1 MLKHYRAFQ
10 QEGLANLVSQSQVV
24 ATRYGVTE
32 YAVTGQGSAM
42 LVSHGS
48 FGGFDLGLMSVH
60 FLKNTQIRFIIPSR
74 FGYLRTPLPAD
85 ATPNAQ
91 AHAFVALLDHLGLE
105 QVWMLGLSAGGMSAL
120 EFALQFSHRCL
131 GLIMISAVTA
141 RPIKTPPVRFMVE
154 HVLTNEFLGWML
166 ATYLPQL
173 VAQSTGDNL
182 AQVTGDPDLKK
193 TFLSL
198 AWPPFAKQRRVGML
212 NDLHQADH
220 LPDYSIEKIQ
230 IPLLSIHGTADPF
243 VPYDTAKSFA
253 DSVRGAKQL
262 SFQKGGH
269 LSFLA
274 QHEQTR
280 TAVINFIDAHSP

>member
-1 MLKHYRAFQ
+1 MLKRYRAFQ

-32 YAVTGQGSAM
+32 YAVQGKGSAI

-60 FLKNTQIRFIIPSR
+60 FLKDIRARFIVPSR
-74 FGYLRTPLPAD
+74 FGYLRTPLRTD
-85 ATPNAQ
+85 STPNAQ
-91 AHAFVALLDHLGLE
+91 AHAFVALLDHLGIE

-120 EFALQFSHRCL
+120 EFALQFPQRCL
-131 GLIMISAVTA
+131 GLIMISAVST
-141 RPIKTPPVRFMVE
+141 RPLKALPVRFMVE

-173 VAQSTGDNL
+173 VAQSTGDNF
-182 AQVTGDPDLKK
+182 AQVTGDPNLKK
-193 TFLSL
+193 TFLNL

-220 LPDYSIEKIQ
+220 LPDYPFEKIQ
-230 IPLLSIHGTADPF
+230 IPLLSIHSTADPF
-243 VPYDTAKSFA
+243 VPYDTAKNLA
-253 DSVRGAKQL
+253 DSVRGAQL
-262 SFQKGGH
+262 LSLQKGGH

-274 QHEQTR
+274 HHEQTR